1 MSRTLSKLRL
11 IGASAAL
18 AAGFAMQPVA
28 AQTVS
33 DTGKGS
39 AVVVP
44 YYTVKGG
51 WETLINVT
59 NTTGNSLAVK
69 VRLHDHRNSRDVLD
83 FNLALSPYD
92 VWTATIRQDANGR
105 AFLRTTDRSCTS
117 PLSVAT
123 DGLAAN
129 EIAYSTVGSV
139 TFRDHDGTA
148 NSIERLQEGYITLLV
163 MGEDERPVSGPG
175 VSETGSSGVAGATRG
190 TTAYYA
196 KHVNGV
202 PRDCAR
208 VDADFQRQAG
218 IPVFTANDAVNG
230 VTIPGENGSGNPL
243 ARAGW
248 TFTAPTGGIA
258 AGQPNPFGY
267 GPVVTPDPL
276 KVNVSLINS
285 ARGLG
290 AGVESLHIAGYAV
303 GVNNV
308 TAQQFPYFL
317 EPTLASGDGLW
328 TTTNLATLEAGIAA
342 TSVANEWTEN
352 RSEPGVRA
360 DAEWVVTFPTKRY
373 HVDEDSRNIQAACSQ
388 YRHAT
393 SGGGVASGGGGPA
406 YAGFAPIAATPSVPT
421 QLAAGFTCPL
431 APFTERFQAGNNGVS
446 NIELTYTFYDREERE
461 AVQAPDTTVP
471 SPFPPGIVEPDNLSF
486 EANVVKI
493 GPNARTRT
501 SVLGTANALGLPT
514 NDLPG
519 AETGWL
525 RIDFADGAAYPTAGF
540 ILKVRDFGDPTI
552 NFAQATEHAYT
563 RP

>member
-1 MSRTLSKLRL
+1 MSRTLSNLRL
-11 IGASAAL
+11 LGASAAL

-33 DTGKGS
+33 DTGTGS
-39 AVVVP
+39 AVVIP

-51 WETLINVT
+51 WETLVNVT
-59 NTTGNSLAVK
+59 NTTPNSLAVK

-83 FNLALSPYD
+83 FNLALSPFD
-92 VWTATIRQDANGR
+92 VWTATIRQDASGR

-117 PLSVAT
+117 PTSVAT

-129 EIAYSTVGSV
+129 EIAYSTVGNV

-163 MGEDERPVSGPG
+163 MGEDDRAVSGAG
-175 VSETGSSGVAGATRG
+175 VTELNSSGAAGATRG

-202 PRDCAR
+202 PRNCVQ

-218 IPVFTANDAVNG
+218 IPQFTANDAING
-230 VTIPGENGSGNPL
+230 VTIPGEQGSGNPT
-243 ARAGW
+243 ARGGYIL
-248 TFTAPTGGIA
+248 TAALGGVA
-258 AGQPNPFGY
+258 AGNPNPFGY
-267 GPVVTPDPL
+267 GPVITGDAL
-276 KVNVSLINS
+276 KVNASLINP
-285 ARGLG
+285 ANGLG
-290 AGVESLHIAGYAV
+290 AGVESLHIEDYSV

-328 TTTNLATLEAGIAA
+328 TTTNLAALEAGIAA

-352 RSEPGVRA
+352 RSEPGVNA

-388 YRHAT
+388 YRHST
-393 SGGGVASGGGGPA
+393 SGAGVASGGGGPA
-406 YAGFAPIAATPSVPT
+406 YAGFAAIAAVPATPT
-421 QLAAGFTCPL
+421 QLLAPVVCPL

-461 AVQAPDTTVP
+461 AVQTPDTTVP
-471 SPFPPGIVEPDNLSF
+471 SPFPPGIVTPDNLSF

-493 GPNARTRT
+493 GPNARTRA

-514 NDLPG
+514 TGLPG

-525 RIDFADGAAYPTAGF
+525 RINFAAAYPTAGF

-563 RP
+563 R